1 MKSSSLKKKKK
12 ALYRKPNV
20 LAQSSDFFAAV
31 KDVYNDRRQARG
43 EEYHS
48 WPHFFAHVAK
58 AFKPREG
65 SAARRKVE
73 NFAASGAL
81 ASERA
86 AGLAPP
92 TLERVETGGASTHA
106 STAAA
111 ITISA
116 ARSNENLGDVEMTTG
131 LSPVLEV
138 TEERVHELVEL
149 LKTLSP
155 QPKGYSC
162 P

>member
-1 MKSSSLKKKKK
+1 MKSSSSKRKKI
-12 ALYRKPNV
+12 LYRNPNV
-20 LAQSSDFFAAV
+20 LPQSSDFFAAV

-43 EEYHS
+43 EDYHS

-65 SAARRKVE
+65 GANRRKVE
-73 NFAASGAL
+73 TSAAVRETEG
-81 ASERA
+81 ERMV
-86 AGLAPP
+86 GLAPP
-92 TLERVETGGASTHA
+92 TLERVETGGASAHA

-111 ITISA
+111 GTISA
-116 ARSNENLGDVEMTTG
+116 ARSNENLDDVDTSTA

-138 TEERVHELVEL
+138 TEERVYELVEL

-155 QPKGYSC
+155 QPKDYSC